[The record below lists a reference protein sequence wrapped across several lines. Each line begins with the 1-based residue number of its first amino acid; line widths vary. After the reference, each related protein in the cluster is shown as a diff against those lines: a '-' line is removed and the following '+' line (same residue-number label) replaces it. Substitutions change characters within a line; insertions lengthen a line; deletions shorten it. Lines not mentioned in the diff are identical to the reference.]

1 MMKQTK
7 CQTPLV
13 LSHDVGMVLTHFALE
28 INGMSIAA
36 HLLFSISANLILA
49 HHNFYIKLCFLC
61 IRDEDHKGNCSI
73 TNMKYGT

>member
-28 INGMSIAA
+28 INGMSVAT
-36 HLLFSISANLILA
+36 HLVLSISANIILV
-49 HHNFYIKLCFLC
+49 HHNVYKKLCFLC
-61 IRDEDHKGNCSI
+61 TKR
-73 TNMKYGT
+73 